1 MVTASD
7 VYDSST
13 RGGTGRRTM
22 LACYSGAHIKDVTT
36 TISFRVK
43 SNCSTSDNDSDDQSA
58 MYKTIPFNK
67 LYVDPIAQ
75 YKRNWGISTMC
86 RLLGGGETTLASG
99 NGTAAA
105 GWGNPGTTPVP
116 ASVTGTSNWNTSP
129 LVDGQSP
136 PNAVSNGPWQQSPQ
150 SSSTSSNNTSQTSN
164 IGMCVYYLFL
174 ICVYMFTYFPTG
186 NKGQNSNSG
195 SSSGSGTI
203 STSQTTNNQQNT
215 TSWAQAAGK
224 NLPASS
230 GPQVSGNSSITTT
243 TASATSGG
251 VSNPQS
257 SNSPP
262 TNVGNG
268 AVNSSTKQQLEQI
281 NTMREALYAQDG
293 WGGQHVNQDSQW
305 EVPHSPEPSAKD
317 GPLTGLTGG
326 PGWNKVNNGTDLWEA
341 TLRNGGQPPLQV
353 LKIISV

>member
-7 VYDSST
+7 VNSST
-13 RGGTGRRTM
+13 RGGTGRRTL

-75 YKRNWGISTMC
+75 YKRNWGISTIC

-99 NGTAAA
+99 NGTATA

-136 PNAVSNGPWQQSPQ
+136 PNAVSNGPWQQNPQ

-164 IGMCVYYLFL
+164 IGIPKYYFYEIFLYVY
-174 ICVYMFTYFPTG
+174 I
-186 NKGQNSNSG
+186 
-195 SSSGSGTI
+195 
-203 STSQTTNNQQNT
+203 NN
-215 TSWAQAAGK
+215 
-224 NLPASS
+224 
-230 GPQVSGNSSITTT
+230 VI
-243 TASATSGG
+243 
-251 VSNPQS
+251 
-257 SNSPP
+257 
-262 TNVGNG
+262 
-268 AVNSSTKQQLEQI
+268 
-281 NTMREALYAQDG
+281 YY
-293 WGGQHVNQDSQW
+293 
-305 EVPHSPEPSAKD
+305 
-317 GPLTGLTGG
+317 
-326 PGWNKVNNGTDLWEA
+326 
-341 TLRNGGQPPLQV
+341 
-353 LKIISV
+353 